1 LSIKRKD
8 IDMTTVSRSRAPLAG
23 EPTRLERRPKGA
35 LAYPLNSAELAS
47 IIEDDLRKQGYE
59 LNGTIEV
66 YPSALVYGSD
76 TNWAVVNSEG
86 VGSLAVDYD
95 ATVTVHFSIG
105 AYDMLIREHEF
116 RFHEIEGAMLNN
128 NVDLA
133 DFIRVFG
140 DRLDSNHSLW
150 YGFSDKAE

>member
-1 LSIKRKD
+1 MDR
-8 IDMTTVSRSRAPLAG
+8 MTN
-23 EPTRLERRPKGA
+23 RPKGA

-59 LNGTIEV
+59 PNGTIDV

-86 VGSLAVDYD
+86 VGSQAVDYD
-95 ATVTVHFSIG
+95 GTVVVSFSIG
-105 AYDMLIREHEF
+105 AYDMLIRDHEF
-116 RFHEIEGAMLNN
+116 SFHEIEGALLGT

-133 DFIRVFG
+133 EFIRVFG

-150 YGFSDKAE
+150 YSFSEEATVSA